1 MSRPEPALKIRD
13 VRALLARH
21 SDLALAG
28 AVALIVGMMIIPLP
42 PFVLDL
48 LVTLNIAVAVTLLL
62 IAVYVGEAL
71 RIATFPSLLLM
82 TTLFRLAIEVSAARL
97 ILLKADAGQVIQA
110 FGHFVVAGNLVVGAV
125 VFLILTLIQ
134 FIVIS
139 KGSERVAE
147 VGARFALDAMPGKQ
161 MSIDAE
167 LRAGH
172 VDLAE
177 ARQRRDLLTRE
188 SQFFGSMDGAMK
200 FVKGDAIAGMIV
212 LLTNIVG
219 GLLIGI
225 LQKGMSPASAVKTYT
240 LLTIG
245 AGLVAQIPA
254 LVISS
259 AAGILVTRVSSEH
272 AGGHLGLD
280 IGRQVLAQPKALAVA
295 AALLGLLALVPGLP
309 TVPFLLLG
317 GLLGAVAYAI
327 IKQDRRSGHAR
338 PSEGTGPGVGVGNSA
353 TLAPITVEL
362 SPALSQTLAPG
373 NGPNRLAEE
382 LLPAARERFYA
393 ETGIPLPVIGVRA
406 HGPSLTGNSYCLRLQ
421 EIPMAQGEVMP
432 GAGLALETRERLRAL
447 GISAQPAI
455 HPEGRPAAW
464 IPAGELAAARLAGV
478 PMLTPEE
485 VIVLHLMQLLHRHGH
500 EFLGLQETHELVSG
514 LERTQPALV
523 REVVPKLVSPAL
535 LTEILRRLAQ
545 EGVSLRNL
553 REILGALAMRASGV
567 TDAAALAEHVRAALR
582 RQISFAH
589 TGGAP
594 LLRAYFLDSLI
605 EDTIRDSVQHH
616 ATGDTLALQPDL
628 AADIVKSVGQ
638 ATANTAAVIVTSTD
652 VRLHLRHLIAE
663 QHPKVSVLSYQE
675 IEPAVKLESLGQ
687 ITVSAE

>member
-1 MSRPEPALKIRD
+1 MSRPEIVPNTRD
-13 VRALLARH
+13 VRSLLARH

-28 AVALIVGMMIIPLP
+28 SVALIVGMMILPLP

-62 IAVYVGEAL
+62 IAVYVSEAL

-97 ILLKADAGQVIQA
+97 ILLKANAGQVIYA
-110 FGHFVVAGNLVVGAV
+110 FGNFVVAGNLVVGAV

-172 VDLAE
+172 IDLVE
-177 ARQRRDLLTRE
+177 ARRRRDLLTRE

-200 FVKGDAIAGMIV
+200 FVKGDAIAGMVV

-225 LQKGMSPASAVKTYT
+225 LQKGMSPAIAVKTYT

-272 AGGHLGLD
+272 EGGHLGLD

-309 TVPFLLLG
+309 TLPFLLLG
-317 GLLGAVAYAI
+317 GLLGVVAYTVI
-327 IKQDRRSGHAR
+327 RQDRRNAR
-338 PSEGTGPGVGVGNSA
+338 TAAHHQSLPGSTGAP
-353 TLAPITVEL
+353 APITVEL
-362 SPALSQTLAPG
+362 SSPLSQALVPAA
-373 NGPNRLAEE
+373 GPNRLADE
-382 LLPAARERFYA
+382 LLPAARERFFA
-393 ETGIPLPVIGVRA
+393 ETGIPLPIMGVRL
-406 HGPSLTGNSYCLRLQ
+406 HVPSLTGNHYRLCLQ
-421 EIPMAQGEVMP
+421 DIPMAQGQVTP
-432 GAGLALETRERLRAL
+432 GAG
-447 GISAQPAI
+447 
-455 HPEGRPAAW
+455 
-464 IPAGELAAARLAGV
+464 V
-478 PMLTPEE
+478 PEE
-485 VIVLHLMQLLHRHGH
+485 AILTHLMQLLQRHGH
-500 EFLGLQETHELVSG
+500 EFLGLQETHELLSG

-523 REVVPKLVSPAL
+523 REVVPKLLSPTL
-535 LTEILRRLAQ
+535 LTEVLRRLAQ
-545 EGVSLRNL
+545 EGISLRNL
-553 REILGALAMRASGV
+553 REILGALAERASSV
-567 TDAAALAEHVRAALR
+567 TDPAALTEHVRAALR

-589 TGGAP
+589 TGGSG
-594 LLRAYFLDSLI
+594 LLRAYFLDSMI
-605 EDTIRDSVQHH
+605 EDTLRESIHH
-616 ATGDTLALQPDL
+616 GAAGDTLALQPDL

-638 ATANTAAVIVTSTD
+638 ATTTDAAAVIVTSTD
-652 VRLHLRHLIAE
+652 LRLHLRRLIAD

-687 ITVSAE
+687 ISVSAK

>member
-1 MSRPEPALKIRD
+1 VLKNRD

-28 AVALIVGMMIIPLP
+28 SVALIVGMMIIPLP

-48 LVTLNIAVAVTLLL
+48 LVTLNIAAAVTLLL

-97 ILLKADAGQVIQA
+97 ILLKANAGQVIFA
-110 FGHFVVAGNLVVGAV
+110 FGNFVVAGNLVVGAV

-139 KGSERVAE
+139 KGAERVAE

-172 VDLAE
+172 IDLAE
-177 ARQRRDLLTRE
+177 ARRRRDGLARE

-200 FVKGDAIAGMIV
+200 FVKGDAIAGIVV
-212 LLTNIVG
+212 LLVNIVG

-272 AGGHLGLD
+272 EGGHLGMD
-280 IGRQVLAQPKALAVA
+280 IGRQILAQPKALAVA

-309 TVPFLLLG
+309 TAPFLLLG
-317 GLLGAVAYAI
+317 GLLGGVAYLL
-327 IKQDRRSGHAR
+327 IKQDRRAAR
-338 PSEGTGPGVGVGNSA
+338 ARASEGTMPGSVSDA
-353 TLAPITVEL
+353 PAPISIEL
-362 SPALSQTLAPG
+362 SPELSQALLPA
-373 NGPNRLAEE
+373 NGTNRLSEE
-382 LLPAARERFYA
+382 LLPAARERFFA
-393 ETGIPLPVIGVRA
+393 ETGIPLPLMAVRPHA
-406 HGPSLTGNSYCLRLQ
+406 TALIGNSYRLRLQ
-421 EIPMAQGEVMP
+421 DIPMAQGEVVP
-432 GAGLALETRERLRAL
+432 GAGMALETRERLRGL
-447 GISAQPAI
+447 GISAQAGT

-464 IPAGELAAARLAGV
+464 IPVVELAAARLAGI
-478 PMLTPEE
+478 PTLAPEE
-485 VIVLHLMQLLHRHGH
+485 VIVVHLMQLLRRHGH
-500 EFLGLQETHELVSG
+500 EFVGIQETHELVSA

-523 REVVPKLVSPAL
+523 REVVPRLVSPAL
-535 LTEILRRLAQ
+535 LTEVLRRLAQ

-553 REILGALAMRASGV
+553 REILGALAAHASGV
-567 TDAAALAEHVRAALR
+567 TDAAVLTEHVRAALR
-582 RQISFAH
+582 RQISYAH
-589 TGGAP
+589 TDGAD
-594 LLRAYFLDSLI
+594 LLRAYFLDSMI
-605 EDTIRDSVQHH
+605 EDTLRESIQHG
-616 ATGDTLALQPDL
+616 AAGDTLALPPNL
-628 AADIVKSVGQ
+628 AADIIDSV
-638 ATANTAAVIVTSTD
+638 ARTTASASRAVIVTATD
-652 VRLHLRHLIAE
+652 VRQHLRRLIADE
-663 QHPKVSVLSYQE
+663 HPKVSVLSYQE
-675 IEPAVKLESLGQ
+675 IEPTVKLESLGE
-687 ITVSAE
+687 ITVGNA

>member
-1 MSRPEPALKIRD
+1 MPKKRD

-28 AVALIVGMMIIPLP
+28 SVALIVGMMIIPLP

-110 FGHFVVAGNLVVGAV
+110 FGNFVVAGNLVVGAV

-172 VDLAE
+172 IDLAE
-177 ARQRRDLLTRE
+177 ARRRRDLLTRE

-200 FVKGDAIAGMIV
+200 FVKGDAIAGIVV

-225 LQKGMSPASAVKTYT
+225 LQKGMSPASALKTYT

-272 AGGHLGLD
+272 EGGHLGLD
-280 IGRQVLAQPKALAVA
+280 IGRQILAQPKALAVA
-295 AALLGLLALVPGLP
+295 AALLVLLALVPGLP
-309 TVPFLLLG
+309 TLPFV
-317 GLLGAVAYAI
+317 LLGALLGTVAYALI
-327 IKQDRRSGHAR
+327 RQDRRSAR
-338 PSEGTGPGVGVGNSA
+338 ARAREGTASGTGAGFSA
-353 TLAPITVEL
+353 APAPITVEL
-362 SPALSQTLAPG
+362 SPALSQLLAPVDR
-373 NGPNRLAEE
+373 PNRLVEE
-382 LLPAARERFYA
+382 LLPAARERFFA
-393 ETGIPLPVIGVRA
+393 ETGIPLPAIGVRPLS
-406 HGPSLTGNSYCLRLQ
+406 PSLTGNSYCLRLQ
-421 EIPMAQGEVMP
+421 DIPMAEGHV
-432 GAGLALETRERLRAL
+432 ALEIGGA
-447 GISAQPAI
+447 
-455 HPEGRPAAW
+455 
-464 IPAGELAAARLAGV
+464 
-478 PMLTPEE
+478 PEE
-485 VIVLHLMQLLHRHGH
+485 IIVQHLMKLVQRHGH
-500 EFLGLQETHELVSG
+500 EFLGLQETHELLSG
-514 LERTQPALV
+514 LERTHPALV
-523 REVVPKLVSPAL
+523 REVVPKMISPTL
-535 LTEILRRLAQ
+535 LTEVLRRLAQ

-553 REILGALAMRASGV
+553 REILGALAQAASGGN
-567 TDAAALAEHVRAALR
+567 DAAALTEHVRAALR

-589 TGGAP
+589 TGGTN

-605 EDTIRDSVQHH
+605 EDTLRESIQRQP
-616 ATGDTLALQPDL
+616 AGDILALQPDL
-628 AADIVKSVGQ
+628 AADIVRSVGR
-638 ATANTAAVIVTSTD
+638 ATAAHSNAIIVTSTD
-652 VRLHLRHLIAE
+652 VRLHLRRLIAE
-663 QHPKVSVLSYQE
+663 EHPRVAVLSYQE

-687 ITVSAE
+687 ITVSREQA